1 MSKTARRVPSK
12 PTPMPK
18 PELWIIAGPN
28 GAGKT
33 TTVSHPV
40 FRDALAGC
48 EFINPDAVT
57 LGFLNELGYPSW
69 ENVPPDLLK
78 KTFIRA
84 ANHCEEL
91 IVQRVESGAAIVVET
106 VLSTK
111 KYCALVERVR
121 ELGGDLF
128 LIYIALNS
136 PELSALRV
144 EHRVAQGGHGVP
156 LEKLVSRWNA
166 SLELLPWFAV
176 RSTSFWL
183 LDNSVTKLGER
194 GDLMVS
200 GLRQRVVLHGVPSG
214 PMRGIVG
221 RFIKDFDSLDVERRW
236 RLDIE
241 DHHTSPS

>member
-1 MSKTARRVPSK
+1 
-12 PTPMPK
+12 MPK

-33 TTVSHPV
+33 TTVSHPP
-40 FRDALAGC
+40 FRDELAGC

-57 LGFLNELGYPSW
+57 LGFLNELGYPTW

-78 KTFIRA
+78 ETFIRA
-84 ANHCEEL
+84 ANQCEEL
-91 IVQRVESGAAIVVET
+91 IMQKVESGAAIVVET

-128 LIYIALNS
+128 LVYIALNS

-144 EHRVAQGGHGVP
+144 EHRVGQGGHGVP
-156 LEKLVSRWNA
+156 PEKLVSRWNA

-176 RSTSFWL
+176 RSTSFWFV
-183 LDNSVTKLGER
+183 DNSSTKLGEQ
-194 GDLMVS
+194 GELMVS
-200 GLRQRVVLHGVPSG
+200 GQRKSVVLHGVPTG

-221 RFIKDFDSLDVERRW
+221 RFIKDFDSLDLERRW
-236 RLDIE
+236 RLNIE
-241 DHHTSPS
+241 DHYLPPS